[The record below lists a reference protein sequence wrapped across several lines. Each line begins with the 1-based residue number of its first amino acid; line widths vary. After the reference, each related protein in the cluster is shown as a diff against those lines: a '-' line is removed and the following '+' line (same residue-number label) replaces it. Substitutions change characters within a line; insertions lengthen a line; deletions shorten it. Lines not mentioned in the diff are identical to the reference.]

1 MPVIQLDIDAS
12 GSVRGIKQYEQAAR
26 QGAAATD
33 QLSEAAKAAEKATRE
48 AAAAAAKAAA
58 EEKKRQDGIKSVIA
72 ALSEEAAT
80 YGKSRGDI
88 AAYQLALKG
97 ATQAQIDEARAIAST
112 IDKLEKAD
120 KKHKDAESSLGG
132 IAKKALAVGTA
143 YLTVASGIEQVSK
156 ATKLFVGF
164 DDALR
169 VAASYA
175 GVLDET
181 SQEFGA
187 MATAAKEA
195 GATTSASTTTAAQ
208 ALGELTSRG
217 LSAQQAITAL
227 TPTIRLAEAAQAD
240 LGKAAAVSSGIMA
253 GLGKDVSYLSRINDI
268 IVGISGASALNLDAV
283 GDAAKY
289 AVPAARAAGEELES
303 MVSVVGVL
311 VDQQFEAG
319 QSGNAYKN
327 MLISLIK
334 PSTEA
339 ASELARMGVSVKDS
353 AGNFTGLL
361 PVLDQLKARN
371 LNLQQSTAIFGREWA
386 TAALAATNSISE
398 IRKDTNYLKNDI
410 DGITQT
416 ASKFQQGGLGG
427 AFRELESAVE
437 AVYIAV
443 GEQLAPVFKEVAG
456 DLTKYASNT
465 SAVVTASGLA
475 IDTFALM
482 ANGLLAVHIAVAGAI
497 DGLSGLA
504 AFGANFTPIYRG
516 IELIADGLELIGA
529 IDSNP
534 LEAWRK
540 DLNAFAKEQDGAAG
554 RAQAFAEKVNDKLAE
569 YRKLVDDA
577 NASRERSVQHEK
589 ALVTAAEAAGVAA
602 GKAAASQGKSFTEAA
617 AAAEAGKK
625 SYLEQAKAAEQKQAA
640 DAKSTASATT
650 AKAALEEQAAAI
662 KQQALS
668 YGYSAAQAQAEA
680 DNILRVGKAAAGVSS
695 AGVDNLNTGLDKTTV
710 KAQAAGAA
718 LSGIGGGAAPEASA
732 GGIVSFTADL
742 DLSPY
747 QQKISDLKTDIDNF
761 KANYHTFQLKFDGPP
776 EFAEARKQLGELETA
791 YSKAQTELEK
801 QQGIDSLNQK
811 LKETRSELSQTR
823 QTFADG
829 KLVIDTDPAAT
840 AALQGQVQALN
851 DAKLAAGAMGEG
863 FEYVNGVLTNISPA
877 AAAAKAAYDGL
888 ADSSGNIA
896 TEWRQIDGVWTEVL
910 PNGEKLVDAIN
921 KKMAEGVAAAGEFG
935 GAVAAAAGQIASG
948 SAEAD
953 KIIASLTGSVE
964 KAAVKA
970 GSLKFDELKNS
981 TTALEVVR
989 AQIKSLE
996 GDIKTFGIT
1005 SEQGQAAVAGILK
1018 LEAVESSAQAKIKT
1032 LHDEIYGTGE
1042 EAKKTTAAVGEIPPA
1057 ASTAAA
1063 AVSDLAAANS
1073 ALAESTEGIKDA
1085 ANALQEFGKIEV
1097 GTSTFTQ
1104 GKSIKE
1110 MTEGQLD
1117 EYIKFQRQV
1126 GDALTAQN
1134 KIIFEGPRLTVDFF
1148 DPNPGL
1154 KDSTAYDAY
1163 FEAETEKLKRAANTL
1178 IKGMEE
1184 SSRSLRRGG
1193 ATTLSAG
1200 ETGTGAGGTE
1210 TTAQPPVAYN
1220 FYGYDRSD
1228 AADIVNRSNRA
1239 ARRA

>member
-1 MPVIQLDIDAS
+1 MPIIQLDIDAS
-12 GSVRGIKQYEQAAR
+12 GSVRGIRQYAQATQ
-26 QGAAATD
+26 QGAAATN
-33 QLSEAAKAAEKATRE
+33 L
-48 AAAAAAKAAA
+48 
-58 EEKKRQDGIKSVIA
+58 
-72 ALSEEAAT
+72 
-80 YGKSRGDI
+80 
-88 AAYQLALKG
+88 LAG
-97 ATQAQIDEARAIAST
+97 SAARA
-112 IDKLEKAD
+112 
-120 KKHKDAESSLGG
+120 ESGLGG
-132 IAKKALAVGTA
+132 LAKKALAVGTA
-143 YLTVASGIEQVSK
+143 YLTVAGGIEQVSK

-169 VAASYA
+169 VASSYA

-181 SQEFGA
+181 SQEFSA

-217 LSAQQAITAL
+217 LSAQQAISAL

-283 GDAAKY
+283 GAAATY

-303 MVSVVGVL
+303 MMSVIGVL

-339 ASELARMGVSVKDS
+339 ATELARMGVSVKDS
-353 AGNFTGLL
+353 KGNFVGLL
-361 PVLDQLKARN
+361 PVLDQLKTRN

-443 GEQLAPVFKEVAG
+443 GEQLAPVFKEVTG

-475 IDTFALM
+475 IDAFALM
-482 ANGLLAVHIAVAGAI
+482 TNGLLAVHITAAGAT
-497 DGLSGLA
+497 DGLSGLV
-504 AFGANFTPIYRG
+504 AFGANFSPIYRG

-589 ALVTAAEAAGVAA
+589 ALATAAEAAGIAA
-602 GKAAASQGKSFTEAA
+602 GKAAASQGKSFAEAV

-640 DAKSTASATT
+640 DVKSTASAAT
-650 AKAALEEQAAAI
+650 AKTALEEQAAAI
-662 KQQALS
+662 KQQAIS
-668 YGYSAAQAQAEA
+668 YGYTAEQAQAAANEVLA
-680 DNILRVGKAAAGVSS
+680 TGKAADGVSS
-695 AGVDNLNTGLDKTTV
+695 AGVDSVAAGLNRVKE
-710 KAQAAGAA
+710 KAQEASTA
-718 LSGIGGGAAPEASA
+718 LSGIGGGAAPEAPT
-732 GGIVSFTADL
+732 GGIVSFAADL

-747 QQKISDLKTDIDNF
+747 QNKVALLKTDIDNF
-761 KANYHTFQLKFDGPP
+761 KTNYHTFQLKFDGPP
-776 EFAEARKQLGELETA
+776 EFAEARNQLGELETA
-791 YSKAQTELEK
+791 YSKAQAALQE
-801 QQGIDSLNQK
+801 QQPLDNLNQK

-851 DAKLAAGAMGEG
+851 DAKLAAGAMGAG

-877 AAAAKAAYDGL
+877 ASAAKAAYDGL
-888 ADSSGNIA
+888 ADSSGNIV
-896 TEWRQIDGVWTEVL
+896 TEWRQIDGVWEKVL
-910 PNGEKLVDAIN
+910 PNGEKLVDALN
-921 KKMAEGVAAAGEFG
+921 KKMLEGVTAAGELG

-964 KAAVKA
+964 KAAAKA
-970 GSLKFDELKNS
+970 GTLKFDELKNS
-981 TTALEVVR
+981 TTALSVVR

-996 GDIKTFGIT
+996 GDIETFGIT
-1005 SEQGQAAVAGILK
+1005 SEKGQAAVAGILE
-1018 LEAVESSAQAKIKT
+1018 LEAVEAGAQAKIKA
-1032 LHDEIYGTGE
+1032 LHEEIYGTGE
-1042 EAKKTTAAVGEIPPA
+1042 EAKKTAAAVSEIPSA

-1063 AVSDLAAANS
+1063 AVSDLTAATKE
-1073 ALAESTEGIKDA
+1073 LAESKEGIKEA
-1085 ANALQEFGKIEV
+1085 VNTLQEFGKIQTGV
-1097 GTSTFTQ
+1097 FSFSR
-1104 GKSIKE
+1104 GKSLEE
-1110 MTEGQLD
+1110 MTQAEL
-1117 EYIKFQRQV
+1117 EKYTESQRQIA
-1126 GDALTAQN
+1126 DALKSQADRSKN
-1134 KIIFEGPRLTVDFF
+1134 EVWLTTDQTSLTKRNQIVDS
-1148 DPNPGL
+1148 GYG
-1154 KDSTAYDAY
+1154 SY
-1163 FEAETEKLKRAANTL
+1163 FEAQAERLKRAVSDFTDGA
-1178 IKGMEE
+1178 EE
-1184 SSRSLRRGG
+1184 SIRITRRGTA
-1193 ATTLSAG
+1193 ATVAV
-1200 ETGTGAGGTE
+1200 GTEGVGRAE
-1210 TTAQPPVAYN
+1210 TTAEPSAVYN

-1228 AADIVNRSNRA
+1228 AADIVNRSKRV

>member
-12 GSVRGIKQYEQAAR
+12 GSVRGIRQYEQAAR
-26 QGAAATD
+26 QGAEATD
-33 QLSEAAKAAEKATRE
+33 QLSEATKAAEKATRD
-48 AAAAAAKAAA
+48 AAAAAAKAAS

-88 AAYQLALKG
+88 AAYQLALNG
-97 ATQAQIDEARAIAST
+97 ATKAQIDEARAIAKT
-112 IDKLEKAD
+112 IDELEKAD
-120 KKHKDAESSLGG
+120 KKHKTAESSLGG
-132 IAKKALAVGTA
+132 LAKKALAVGTA
-143 YLTVASGIEQVSK
+143 YLTVASGIEQISK
-156 ATKLFVGF
+156 ATNLFVGF

-169 VAASYA
+169 VASSYA

-217 LSAQQAITAL
+217 LSAQQAISAL

-303 MVSVVGVL
+303 MMSVIGVL

-353 AGNFTGLL
+353 AGNFIGLL
-361 PVLDQLKARN
+361 PVLDQFKARN

-456 DLTKYASNT
+456 DLTKYTSNT
-465 SAVVTASGLA
+465 SAAVTASGLA
-475 IDTFALM
+475 IDAFALM
-482 ANGLLAVHIAVAGAI
+482 TNGLLAVHVASAGAI

-504 AFGANFTPIYRG
+504 AFGANFTPMYRG
-516 IELIADGLELIGA
+516 IELIADGLKLIGA

-540 DLNAFAKEQDGAAG
+540 DLNAFAREQDGAAS
-554 RAQAFAEKVNDKLAE
+554 RAQAFTEKVNNKLAE

-589 ALVTAAEAAGVAA
+589 ALATAAEAAGVAA

-662 KQQALS
+662 KQQAMS
-668 YGYSAAQAQAEA
+668 YGYTAEQAQAAA
-680 DNILRVGKAAAGVSS
+680 DKVLATGKAADGVSS
-695 AGVDNLNTGLDKTTV
+695 VGVDGLNSSLDKTTA
-710 KAQAAGAA
+710 KAQAAGTA
-718 LSGIGGGAAPEASA
+718 LSGIGGGAAPEAPA

-747 QQKISDLKTDIDNF
+747 EEKAAKLRSSVAALDAEISSKSNLTAPQFRGLVD
-761 KANYHTFQLKFDGPP
+761 QLSGLQ
-776 EFAEARKQLGELETA
+776 AE
-791 YSKAQTELEK
+791 YSKAQVELEK

-851 DAKLAAGAMGEG
+851 DAKLAAGAMGAG

-877 AAAAKAAYDGL
+877 AAAAKAAYEGL
-888 ADSSGNIA
+888 ADSSGNIE
-896 TEWRQIDGVWTEVL
+896 TKWRKIDGVWTEVL
-910 PNGEKLVDAIN
+910 PNGEKLVDAVN

-935 GAVAAAAGQIASG
+935 GAVAAATGQIASG

-964 KAAVKA
+964 DAAAKA
-970 GSLKFDELKNS
+970 GTLKFDELKNS

-996 GDIKTFGIT
+996 KDIETFGIT
-1005 SEQGQAAVAGILK
+1005 SKEGQAAVAGILK
-1018 LEAVESSAQAKIKT
+1018 LEAVESSAQAKIKA

-1042 EAKKTTAAVGEIPPA
+1042 EAKKTAAAVSEIPSA
-1057 ASTAAA
+1057 AATASA
-1063 AVSDLAAANS
+1063 AVSDLAAANKELADS
-1073 ALAESTEGIKDA
+1073 ADGIKA
-1085 ANALQEFGKIEV
+1085 AGETIKEFGKIQTGV
-1097 GTSTFTQ
+1097 FSFSQ
-1104 GKSIKE
+1104 GKSLEE
-1110 MTEGQLD
+1110 MTQNELEKYTESQKQIADALKSQSDILNKNNVWLTADHQDLIERDKTLASYYD
-1117 EYIKFQRQV
+1117 EYFK
-1126 GDALTAQN
+1126 AQM
-1134 KIIFEGPRLTVDFF
+1134 
-1148 DPNPGL
+1148 
-1154 KDSTAYDAY
+1154 
-1163 FEAETEKLKRAANTL
+1163 EKLKRAADTFVS
-1178 IKGMEE
+1178 GVEE
-1184 SSRSLRRGG
+1184 SSRTVRRGT
-1193 ATTLSAG
+1193 AVTVAAG
-1200 ETGTGAGGTE
+1200 ETGTGRVEA
-1210 TTAQPPVAYN
+1210 TTQYPATYN

-1228 AADIVNRSNRA
+1228 AADIVSRSNRA

>member
-12 GSVRGIKQYEQAAR
+12 GSVRGIRQYEQATR
-26 QGAAATD
+26 QGAEATD
-33 QLSEAAKAAEKATRE
+33 RLAGSTAKA
-48 AAAAAAKAAA
+48 
-58 EEKKRQDGIKSVIA
+58 
-72 ALSEEAAT
+72 
-80 YGKSRGDI
+80 
-88 AAYQLALKG
+88 
-97 ATQAQIDEARAIAST
+97 
-112 IDKLEKAD
+112 
-120 KKHKDAESSLGG
+120 ESGLGG
-132 IAKKALAVGTA
+132 LAKKALAVGTA

-169 VAASYA
+169 VASSYA
-175 GVLDET
+175 GILDET

-187 MATAAKEA
+187 MAAAAKEA

-353 AGNFTGLL
+353 TGNFVGLL
-361 PVLDQLKARN
+361 PVLDQLKTRN

-443 GEQLAPVFKEVAG
+443 GEQLAPVLQGGAKTLTQYAGNLKEVEKVSIG
-456 DLTKYASNT
+456 
-465 SAVVTASGLA
+465 VVEGSR
-475 IDTFALM
+475 FV
-482 ANGLLAVHIAVAGAI
+482 ANAFMGMYAGANI
-497 DGLSGLA
+497 
-504 AFGANFTPIYRG
+504 ANVGVSKLYEGF
-516 IELIADGLELIGA
+516 LKLNNKL
-529 IDSNP
+529 N
-534 LEAWRK
+534 EAVGWNALWK
-540 DLNAFAKEQDGAAG
+540 KITGQDLNAYSQDSISSAEQFADAQVEGFKETIKTIEGANKKFDEWVESIKKG
-554 RAQAFAEKVNDKLAE
+554 TAEK
-569 YRKLVDDA
+569 
-577 NASRERSVQHEK
+577 EK
-589 ALVTAAEAAGVAA
+589 AAAADKDMQTAAEAAGVAA
-602 GKAAASQGKSFTEAA
+602 GKAAASQGKSFAEAA
-617 AAAEAGKK
+617 VAAEAGKK

-640 DAKSTASATT
+640 DAKSAASTAT
-650 AKAALEEQAAAI
+650 AKTALEEQAAAI

-668 YGYSAAQAQAEA
+668 YGYTAEQAQAAA
-680 DNILRVGKAAAGVSS
+680 DKVLATGKAADGVSS
-695 AGVDNLNTGLDKTTV
+695 AGVDGLNSSLDKTAA
-710 KAQAAGAA
+710 KAQTASAA
-718 LSGIGGGAAPEASA
+718 LSGIGGGAVPEAPT

-747 QQKISDLKTDIDNF
+747 QQKISDLKQDIDNF

-776 EFAEARKQLGELETA
+776 EFSEARKQLGELETA

-921 KKMAEGVAAAGEFG
+921 KKMTEGVAAAGEFG
-935 GAVAAAAGQIASG
+935 SAVAAAAGQISSG

-953 KIIASLTGSVE
+953 KVIASLTSSVE
-964 KAAVKA
+964 DAAAKA
-970 GSLKFDELKNS
+970 GTLKFDELKNS

-1018 LEAVESSAQAKIKT
+1018 LEAVEAGAQAKIKA

-1042 EAKKTTAAVGEIPPA
+1042 EAKKTAAAVGEIPA
-1057 ASTAAA
+1057 AAATAAA
-1063 AVSDLAAANS
+1063 AVSDLAAANNELS
-1073 ALAESTEGIKDA
+1073 ASAEAIKA
-1085 ANALQEFGKIEV
+1085 ASGAAKEFGAVKEFGKVETGTITFEAGKSLKEMSDEELDKYIEIKRQIADALV
-1097 GTSTFTQ
+1097 AQYKTSTKFDVPLTTDQ
-1104 GKSIKE
+1104 NIGIKADKILDSYYDQYFKAE
-1110 MTEGQLD
+1110 M
-1117 EYIKFQRQV
+1117 
-1126 GDALTAQN
+1126 
-1134 KIIFEGPRLTVDFF
+1134 
-1148 DPNPGL
+1148 
-1154 KDSTAYDAY
+1154 
-1163 FEAETEKLKRAANTL
+1163 EKLMLAVGGLAEGIN
-1178 IKGMEE
+1178 E
-1184 SSRSLRRGG
+1184 SSRSIRRG
-1193 ATTLSAG
+1193 AAVTAAAG
-1200 ETGTGAGGTE
+1200 ETGTGRAE
-1210 TTAQPPVAYN
+1210 TTAQPPATYN

-1228 AADIVNRSNRA
+1228 SEEIISRANRA